1 MEANLVEILAV
12 DLAVDQEED
21 HKNILMT
28 KFSYLNKVDPYC
40 VRFNGYKHDN
50 KWVNFKVPAHLA
62 M

>member
-1 MEANLVEILAV
+1 MEI
-12 DLAVDQEED
+12 LAVDQEED
-21 HKNILMT
+21 PKNILMT